1 MAAKAQFEVDADT
14 SGAVQAVEN
23 IGRAAQDATQDIKK
37 LEAEQR
43 RAAESAKREAEKSA
57 QAVEKVGKQAL
68 SSIDQLTGGL
78 LGKFKGLYNDL
89 KKVNL
94 GFKGMKAAIAA
105 TGIGL
110 LVVALGEIVANWDSI
125 AGFLN
130 SASKGAKDLLKASED
145 NVKAQQASLDAI
157 SEQENVLKAQGMTE
171 REIRDLK
178 IQQTKETITAL
189 EAQLVAQQTIKDE
202 QVAQAERNKQILQA
216 IIRAITLPLSL
227 LLSTVDMVGKA
238 LGQDF
243 GLDEKFSGG
252 LANLVFDPD
261 AIAQKGDEAIQET
274 QKQLDKLKNQQAG
287 FENQNESERKAR
299 EEKARQERFDRLNK
313 ENKEREDRIRTHE
326 ENVTRIQKE
335 EADKRIKDRQA
346 IADYEHDMDME
357 AFDAS
362 LRDLEKQKADG
373 AKRKKEQDD
382 QLAKERAF
390 RQQLN
395 DLIVDSALGTI
406 SALSDLNKIYDQ
418 NNKEAQRKAFN
429 REKALSIAQ
438 TLVSTYSAA
447 QKAFASQF
455 VLGEP
460 TTLGRAILAASVA
473 TAGGLARVASISAT
487 KYNESG
493 GGGGTR
499 GGGAPSASQAGLP
512 SQAPQFNIVGQGGA
526 NQLAATIAGQSQRPV
541 QAYVV
546 GSQVNS
552 QQELDRKRI
561 RTASF
566 G

>member
-1 MAAKAQFEVDADT
+1 MATKAQFEVDADT
-14 SGAVQAVEN
+14 TGAVEAIEN
-23 IGRAAQDATQDIKK
+23 IGKAAEATTQDIKK
-37 LEAEQR
+37 MEAEQK

-57 QAVEKVGKQAL
+57 QALEKVGKQAIGA
-68 SSIDQLTGGL
+68 IDQATGGL
-78 LGKFKGLYNDL
+78 IGKFKGLYDDL

-110 LVVALGEIVANWDSI
+110 LVVALSEIVANWEAIS
-125 AGFLN
+125 GWLN
-130 SASKGAKDLLKASED
+130 SASQGAKDLLKASED

-157 SEQENVLKAQGMTE
+157 SEQENILKAQGMTE

-189 EAQLVAQQTIKDE
+189 EAQLAAQKTIKDE

-243 GLDEKFSGG
+243 GLEEKFSGG
-252 LANLVFDPD
+252 LANLVFDPE
-261 AIAQKGDEAIQET
+261 AIAAKGDEAIAET
-274 QKQLDKLKNQQAG
+274 QKQLTKLKNQQAG

-335 EADKRIKDRQA
+335 EAEKRIKDRQA
-346 IADYEHDMDME
+346 IADYEADLDRE
-357 AFDAS
+357 AFEAD
-362 LRDLEKQKADG
+362 LKRLEKQKADG
-373 AKRKKEQDD
+373 ERRKKERDD
-382 QLAKERAF
+382 ELAKEKAF
-390 RQQLN
+390 REQLN
-395 DLIVDSALGTI
+395 DLAVNSALGTL
-406 SALSDLNKIYDQ
+406 SALSELNKIYDQ
-418 NNKEAQRKAFN
+418 NDKEAQRRAFN
-429 REKALSIAQ
+429 REKALNIAE
-438 TLVSTYSAA
+438 TIISTYSAA
-447 QKAFASQF
+447 QKAYTSQ
-455 VLGEP
+455 LIPGDP
-460 TTLGRAILAASVA
+460 TSLGRAAIAASVA
-473 TAGGLARVASISAT
+473 VAGGLARVATIAAT
-487 KYNESG
+487 KFNESG
-493 GGGGTR
+493 GGGSTGKTAS
-499 GGGAPSASQAGLP
+499 GGGQVALP
-512 SQAPQFNIVGQGGA
+512 SQAPSFNIVGQGQV

>member
-68 SSIDQLTGGL
+68 GSIDQLTGGL
-78 LGKFKGLYNDL
+78 LGKFKGLYDDL

-130 SASKGAKDLLKASED
+130 SASKGAKDLLKTSED

-178 IQQTKETITAL
+178 IAQTKETIAAL
-189 EAQLVAQQTIKDE
+189 EAQLLAQQTIKNE
-202 QVAQAERNKQILQA
+202 QVAQAERNKQILQG
-216 IIRAITLPLSL
+216 IIRAITLPLSI
-227 LLSTVDMVGKA
+227 LLSTVDMVGQA

-243 GLDEKFSGG
+243 GLEEKFSGG
-252 LANLVFDPD
+252 LANLVFDPE

-287 FENQNESERKAR
+287 FENQNETERKAR

-335 EADKRIKDRQA
+335 AADKRIKDRQA
-346 IADYEHDMDME
+346 VVDYEQDMDME
-357 AFDAS
+357 AFNAE
-362 LRDLEKQKADG
+362 LKRLEDKKAADEK
-373 AKRKKEQDD
+373 AKKTREEN
-382 QLAKERAF
+382 LAKEQAYRE
-390 RQQLN
+390 QIQ
-395 DLIVDSALGTI
+395 DLAVNSALGTI
-406 SALSDLNKIYDQ
+406 SALSELNKLFDQ
-418 NNKEAQRKAFN
+418 NNKDAARKAFN

-438 TLVSTYSAA
+438 TIISTYTAA
-447 QKAFASQF
+447 QKAYTSQ
-455 VLGEP
+455 LTLDP
-460 TTLGRAILAASVA
+460 TAPVRAQIAAGVA
-473 TAGGLARVASISAT
+473 IAGGLARIATISAT
-487 KYNESG
+487 KFNDTGSG
-493 GGGGTR
+493 GGGTPSTPSSS
-499 GGGAPSASQAGLP
+499 GASIP
-512 SQAPQFNIVGQGGA
+512 SQPPQFNIVGQSGT

-552 QQELDRKRI
+552 QQELDRKRV

>member
-68 SSIDQLTGGL
+68 GSIDQLTGGL
-78 LGKFKGLYNDL
+78 LGKFKGLYDDL

-110 LVVALGEIVANWDSI
+110 LVVALGEIVANWESI

-130 SASKGAKDLLKASED
+130 SASKGAKDLLKTSED

-178 IQQTKETITAL
+178 IAQTKETIAAL
-189 EAQLVAQQTIKDE
+189 EAQLLAQQTIKNE
-202 QVAQAERNKQILQA
+202 QVAQAERNKQILQG
-216 IIRAITLPLSL
+216 IIRAITLPLSI
-227 LLSTVDMVGKA
+227 LLSTVDMVGQA

-243 GLDEKFSGG
+243 GLEEKFSGG
-252 LANLVFDPD
+252 LANLVFDPE

-287 FENQNESERKAR
+287 FENQNETERKAR

-335 EADKRIKDRQA
+335 AADKRIKDRQA
-346 IADYEHDMDME
+346 IADYEHDADME
-357 AFDAS
+357 AFNADKK
-362 LRDLEKQKADG
+362 RLEDKKAADEK
-373 AKRKKEQDD
+373 AKKTREEN
-382 QLAKERAF
+382 LAKEQAYRE
-390 RQQLN
+390 QIQ
-395 DLIVDSALGTI
+395 DLAVNSALGTI
-406 SALSDLNKIYDQ
+406 SALSELNKLFDQ
-418 NNKEAQRKAFN
+418 NNKDAARKAFN

-438 TLVSTYSAA
+438 TIISTYTAA
-447 QKAFASQF
+447 QKAYTSQ
-455 VLGEP
+455 LTLDP
-460 TTLGRAILAASVA
+460 TAPVRAQIAAGVA
-473 TAGGLARVASISAT
+473 IAGGLARIATISAT
-487 KYNESG
+487 KFNDTGSG
-493 GGGGTR
+493 GGGTPTTPSSS
-499 GGGAPSASQAGLP
+499 GASIP
-512 SQAPQFNIVGQGGA
+512 SQPPQFNIVGQGGT

-552 QQELDRKRI
+552 QQELDRKRV

>member
-68 SSIDQLTGGL
+68 GSIDQLTGGL
-78 LGKFKGLYNDL
+78 LGKFKGLYDDL

-110 LVVALGEIVANWDSI
+110 LVVALGEIVANWESI

-130 SASKGAKDLLKASED
+130 SASKGAKDLLKTSED

-178 IQQTKETITAL
+178 IAQTKETIAAL
-189 EAQLVAQQTIKDE
+189 EAQLLAQQTIKNE
-202 QVAQAERNKQILQA
+202 QVAQAERNKQILQG
-216 IIRAITLPLSL
+216 IIRAITLPLSI
-227 LLSTVDMVGKA
+227 LLSTVDMVGQA

-243 GLDEKFSGG
+243 GLEEKFSGG
-252 LANLVFDPD
+252 LANLVFDPE

-287 FENQNESERKAR
+287 FENQNETERKAR

-335 EADKRIKDRQA
+335 AADKRIKDRQA
-346 IADYEHDMDME
+346 VADYEHDMDME
-357 AFDAS
+357 AFNAE
-362 LRDLEKQKADG
+362 LKRLEDKKAADEK
-373 AKRKKEQDD
+373 AKKTREEN
-382 QLAKERAF
+382 LAKEQAYRE
-390 RQQLN
+390 QIQ
-395 DLIVDSALGTI
+395 DLAVNSALGTI
-406 SALSDLNKIYDQ
+406 SALSELNKLFDQ
-418 NNKEAQRKAFN
+418 NNKDAARKAFN

-438 TLVSTYSAA
+438 TIISTYTAA
-447 QKAFASQF
+447 QKAYTSQ
-455 VLGEP
+455 LTLDP
-460 TTLGRAILAASVA
+460 TAPVRAQIAAGVA
-473 TAGGLARVASISAT
+473 IAGGLARIATISAT
-487 KYNESG
+487 KFNDTGSG
-493 GGGGTR
+493 GGGTPSTPSSS
-499 GGGAPSASQAGLP
+499 GASIP
-512 SQAPQFNIVGQGGA
+512 SQPPQFNIVGQGGT

-552 QQELDRKRI
+552 QQELDRKRV

>member
-68 SSIDQLTGGL
+68 GSIDQLTGGL
-78 LGKFKGLYNDL
+78 LGKFKGLYDDL

-130 SASKGAKDLLKASED
+130 SASKGAKDLLKTSED

-178 IQQTKETITAL
+178 IAQTKETIAAL
-189 EAQLVAQQTIKDE
+189 EAQLLAQQTIKNE
-202 QVAQAERNKQILQA
+202 QVAQAERNKQILQG
-216 IIRAITLPLSL
+216 IIRAITLPLSI
-227 LLSTVDMVGKA
+227 LLSTVDMVGQA

-243 GLDEKFSGG
+243 GLEEKFSGG
-252 LANLVFDPD
+252 LANLVFDPE

-287 FENQNESERKAR
+287 FENQNETERKAR

-335 EADKRIKDRQA
+335 AADKRIKDRQA
-346 IADYEHDMDME
+346 VVDYEQDMDME
-357 AFDAS
+357 AFNAE
-362 LRDLEKQKADG
+362 LKRLEDKKTADEKA
-373 AKRKKEQDD
+373 KKTREEN
-382 QLAKERAF
+382 LAKEQAYRE
-390 RQQLN
+390 QIQ
-395 DLIVDSALGTI
+395 DLAVNSALGTI
-406 SALSDLNKIYDQ
+406 SALSELNKLFDQ
-418 NNKEAQRKAFN
+418 NNKDAARKAFN

-438 TLVSTYSAA
+438 TIISTYTAA
-447 QKAFASQF
+447 QKAYTSQ
-455 VLGEP
+455 LTLDP
-460 TTLGRAILAASVA
+460 TAPVRAQIAAGVA
-473 TAGGLARVASISAT
+473 IAGGLARIATISAT
-487 KYNESG
+487 KFNDTGSG
-493 GGGGTR
+493 GGGTPTTPSSS
-499 GGGAPSASQAGLP
+499 GASIP
-512 SQAPQFNIVGQGGA
+512 SQPPQFNIVGQGGT

-552 QQELDRKRI
+552 QQELDRKRV

>member
-68 SSIDQLTGGL
+68 GSIDQLTGGL
-78 LGKFKGLYNDL
+78 LGKFKGLYDDL

-110 LVVALGEIVANWDSI
+110 LVVALGEIVANWESI

-130 SASKGAKDLLKASED
+130 SASKGAKDLLKTSED

-178 IQQTKETITAL
+178 IAQTKETIAAL
-189 EAQLVAQQTIKDE
+189 EAQLLAQQTIKNE
-202 QVAQAERNKQILQA
+202 QVAQAERNKQILQG
-216 IIRAITLPLSL
+216 IIRAITLPLSI
-227 LLSTVDMVGKA
+227 LLSTVDMVGQA

-243 GLDEKFSGG
+243 GLEEKFSGG
-252 LANLVFDPD
+252 LANLVFDPE

-287 FENQNESERKAR
+287 FENQNETERKAR

-335 EADKRIKDRQA
+335 AADKRIKDRQA
-346 IADYEHDMDME
+346 VVDYEQDMDME
-357 AFDAS
+357 AFNAE
-362 LRDLEKQKADG
+362 LKRLEDKKAADEK
-373 AKRKKEQDD
+373 AKKTREEN
-382 QLAKERAF
+382 LAKEQAYRE
-390 RQQLN
+390 QIQ
-395 DLIVDSALGTI
+395 DLAVNSALGTI
-406 SALSDLNKIYDQ
+406 SALSELNKLFDQ
-418 NNKEAQRKAFN
+418 NNKDAARKAFN

-438 TLVSTYSAA
+438 TIISTYTAA
-447 QKAFASQF
+447 QKAYTSQ
-455 VLGEP
+455 LTLDP
-460 TTLGRAILAASVA
+460 TAPVRAQIAAGVA
-473 TAGGLARVASISAT
+473 IAGGLARIATISAT
-487 KYNESG
+487 KFNDTGSG
-493 GGGGTR
+493 GGGTPSTPSSS
-499 GGGAPSASQAGLP
+499 GASIP
-512 SQAPQFNIVGQGGA
+512 SQPPQFNIVGQGGT

-552 QQELDRKRI
+552 QQELDRKRV